1 MSTTP
6 TPPAKSQ
13 APDSSSV
20 PGLPDFQ
27 RLNHKT
33 YLYDP
38 ATCGTGRQRTTPGSS
53 SGTDTPSLILVCSW
67 MDALP
72 RHVAKYTTYYRTLYP
87 ASPILLVTSATADF
101 FFNTSSRQRRELAP
115 ALAAIRSYVPAPPT
129 TNSTAA
135 NGCGGGLLVHAL
147 SNGGCGHLAMLSAQ
161 YRHLTNGAPLPARS
175 IIYDSAPGRSRF
187 AQGLAAMSLSLPPSP
202 FIRLPLQLVLAV
214 LLVLCFH
221 VPPLFG
227 VRTAATSMRDV
238 LNDAAYVCAEAPRL
252 YVYSSADAVILAGDV
267 EEHAEEAR
275 ARGLRVERAVFEGSA
290 HVGHMRMEP
299 ERYWELV
306 ATAWERRTGGRV

>member
-6 TPPAKSQ
+6 TPDKAK
-13 APDSSSV
+13 ARDSTSSPV

-38 ATCGTGRQRTTPGSS
+38 ATASTSTSGTEPQTAQRTPGSTATS
-53 SGTDTPSLILVCSW
+53 PSLILVCSW
-67 MDALP
+67 MDASP

-87 ASPILLVTSATADF
+87 RSPILLVTSATADF

-115 ALAAIRSYVPAPPT
+115 ALAAIRSYVPATPPT
-129 TNSTAA
+129 TTTTTS
-135 NGCGGGLLVHAL
+135 GGGGGGLLVHAL

-161 YRHLTNGAPLPARS
+161 YRHLTGGEPLPAAS
-175 IIYDSAPGRSRF
+175 VVYDSAPGRSRF
-187 AQGLAAMSLSLPPSP
+187 AQGLAAMSLGLPRSP
-202 FIRLPLQLVLAV
+202 LVRWPLQLLLAV

-227 VRTAATSMRDV
+227 VRTASMRMRDV
-238 LNDAAYVCAEAPRL
+238 LND
-252 YVYSSADAVILAGDV
+252 
-267 EEHAEEAR
+267 
-275 ARGLRVERAVFEGSA
+275 
-290 HVGHMRMEP
+290 
-299 ERYWELV
+299 
-306 ATAWERRTGGRV
+306 GGGG